1 MFQSFQKFFK
11 ISSSEIS
18 HISSHFVTT
27 SPPWF
32 FTGLLPWLSTSGP
45 WIRSCPGM
53 TYTSHHNQCIH
64 FKGKAINSSVLHC
77 PPHSFCNKE
86 QTVCSDRQS
95 WPELTTIQPHW
106 IALSPQ
112 THCTCSLQG
121 LHGDP
126 CPWPGVLFPQVSVEQ
141 VLLKGFLRALS
152 HGQPLNSFLNMAS
165 FPTTSFWST
174 SSCYLASRE
183 LVTIWIYLF
192 CLFLSLFFINP
203 DPVSICFKKN

>member
-32 FTGLLPWLSTSGP
+32 FTGLLPWLSISGP
-45 WIRSCPGM
+45 WIHSCPGM
-53 TYTSHHNQCIH
+53 TYTSHHNQWIH

-77 PPHSFCNKE
+77 PPH
-86 QTVCSDRQS
+86 TVSAIKSRLFAVIGKADLS
-95 WPELTTIQPHW
+95 WPRSSHTELLSVPKHT
-106 IALSPQ
+106 ALV
-112 THCTCSLQG
+112 
-121 LHGDP
+121 P
-126 CPWPGVLFPQVSVEQ
+126 C
-141 VLLKGFLRALS
+141 KGFTVTHVLGLECCFPRSLWSRCFWRAPLRALS

-165 FPTTSFWST
+165 FPTTSCWST

-183 LVTIWIYLF
+183 LITIWIYLF
-192 CLFLSLFFINP
+192 CLSISFFVFHQP
-203 DPVSICFKKN
+203 WPSKHLL